1 MFGKILGHSLY
12 PQTVHVSCSLKFLT
26 IIDFSLRYALLLN
39 IMNKKVLKIVRRKKV
54 IEKGRCFKTLVSM
67 PIRVRIV
74 DLEEGK
80 GLTSWVEGSTRELAE
95 DGFVL
100 EVDQVMVD
108 GLHIFT
114 DSMKDGR
121 ALEME
126 WELPAAGGSLQ
137 GTGRVLWFK
146 LTPDGSPHP
155 FEAAVLLKDMG
166 SEQHGRWREF
176 TADLPD

>member
-1 MFGKILGHSLY
+1 MK
-12 PQTVHVSCSLKFLT
+12 
-26 IIDFSLRYALLLN
+26 
-39 IMNKKVLKIVRRKKV
+39 KKVLKIVRRKRV

-67 PIRVRIV
+67 PIQVRIV
-74 DLEEGK
+74 DLEGGE
-80 GLTSWVEGSTRELAE
+80 GLTSWLEGNTRKLAE

-108 GLHIFT
+108 GFHVFT
-114 DSMKDGR
+114 DSMKEGR

-126 WELPAAGGSLQ
+126 WKLPAAGGSLQ

-155 FEAAVLLKDMG
+155 FEASVLLMNMG
-166 SEQHGRWREF
+166 EEQQGRWLEF
-176 TADLPD
+176 TAGLPD

>member
-1 MFGKILGHSLY
+1 
-12 PQTVHVSCSLKFLT
+12 
-26 IIDFSLRYALLLN
+26 
-39 IMNKKVLKIVRRKKV
+39 MNKKVLKIVRRKRV

-67 PIRVRIV
+67 PIRLRIV
-74 DLEEGK
+74 DLEGGE

-100 EVDQVMVD
+100 EVDRVMVD
-108 GLHIFT
+108 GMHVFT
-114 DSMKDGR
+114 DSMKEGR

-126 WELPAAGGSLQ
+126 WELPEAD
-137 GTGRVLWFK
+137 GTLRGKGRVLWFK

-166 SEQHGRWREF
+166 RDQHGRWLEF
-176 TADLPD
+176 TAGLPD